1 MFETGIE
8 QIHDVHHQPHSH
20 DFSALTLHSGLA
32 IKERVGQL

>member
-8 QIHDVHHQPHSH
+8 QIHDVHHQPRSH
-20 DFSALTLHSGLA
+20 DFTALTLHSGLA